1 MINNE
6 TEKICFVV
14 LLKKNRIKSEKF
26 TSTFC
31 IKLALIYVDFFNLRM
46 KNFKTFAAYNEYLG
60 LNQPLDNDIDVGYYD
75 PPNMLSKSEAV
86 AVDFYRISIK
96 INLINKNTP
105 TKKPITAVFFNSP
118 EMVVNEGWDVEP
130 TYQGMYLQLSKKFI
144 EENRFL
150 FKTYLDYGQHEALY
164 LTDEEV
170 KEISAVFK
178 LMMKYYESEKRNFNV
193 LLSYVN
199 VLISLVEA
207 FYKRQF
213 STDPK
218 QYNHIVTDFQQSIID
233 YYNQPV
239 SQLPNVQYFAD
250 QLGLT
255 ANYLGDI
262 VKHFTQK
269 SALENIHD
277 FVIKKAKELLLENQK
292 MNTTEVAY
300 ELGFE
305 YPNYF
310 SKFFKKQVNLTPKEF
325 RLQAMKKK

>member
-1 MINNE
+1 M
-6 TEKICFVV
+6 KLF
-14 LLKKNRIKSEKF
+14 KDFKS
-26 TSTFC
+26 
-31 IKLALIYVDFFNLRM
+31 
-46 KNFKTFAAYNEYLG
+46 YNEYLG
-60 LNQPLDNDIDVGYYD
+60 LNKPLDNDIDVGYYD
-75 PPNMLSKSEAV
+75 PPNMLSKSEPIS
-86 AVDFYRISIK
+86 VDFYRISIK
-96 INLINKNTP
+96 INLVNKTTP
-105 TKKPITAVFFNSP
+105 KSEPITAVFFNSP
-118 EMVVNEGWDVEP
+118 DLIVPASWDVEP
-130 TYQGMYLQLSKKFI
+130 TYQGMYLQLSKKII
-144 EENRFL
+144 EENRYL

-164 LTDEEV
+164 LTAEEV
-170 KEISAVFK
+170 QEISAVFK
-178 LMMKYYESEKRNFNV
+178 LMIKYYESEKRNFNV

-199 VLISLVEA
+199 VLVSLVEA

-218 QYNHIVTDFQQSIID
+218 EYNRIVTDFQQSIID

-250 QLGLT
+250 KLGLT

-277 FVIKKAKELLLENQK
+277 FVIKKAKELLVENK
-292 MNTTEVAY
+292 KLNTTEVAY

-310 SKFFKKQVNLTPKEF
+310 SKFFKKQVNLTPKEY
-325 RLQAMKKK
+325 RLQAIGKK

>member
-1 MINNE
+1 M
-6 TEKICFVV
+6 KIF
-14 LLKKNRIKSEKF
+14 N
-26 TSTFC
+26 
-31 IKLALIYVDFFNLRM
+31 DF
-46 KNFKTFAAYNEYLG
+46 ASYNEYIG
-60 LNQPLDNDIDVGYYD
+60 LSEPLDSDIDVGYYD
-75 PPNMLSKSEAV
+75 PPNMLLKSEAV

-96 INLINKNTP
+96 VGYRDKFVSNA
-105 TKKPITAVFFNSP
+105 KPVNAVFFNSP
-118 EMVVNEGWDVEP
+118 EMPVGWDVDP
-130 TYQGMYLQLSKKFI
+130 TYTGMYLQLSKKTI
-144 EENRFL
+144 EENRYL

-170 KEISAVFK
+170 QEISAVFQ
-178 LMMKYYESEKRNFNV
+178 LMMKYYESDKKHFAV

-199 VLISLVEA
+199 VLVSLVEA

-218 QYNHIVTDFQQSIID
+218 QYSRIVTDFQQSLID

-250 QLGLT
+250 KLGLT

-262 VKHFTQK
+262 IKHFTQK

-277 FVIKKAKELLLENQK
+277 FVIKKAKELLVENK
-292 MNTTEVAY
+292 TLNTTEVAY

-310 SKFFKKQVNLTPKEF
+310 SKFFKKQVNLTPKEY
-325 RLQAMKKK
+325 RLQAIHKNQIQ

>member
-1 MINNE
+1 
-6 TEKICFVV
+6 
-14 LLKKNRIKSEKF
+14 
-26 TSTFC
+26 
-31 IKLALIYVDFFNLRM
+31 M
-46 KNFKTFAAYNEYLG
+46 KNFTDFKTYNEYLG

-75 PPNMLSKSEAV
+75 PPNMLSSSELIT
-86 AVDFYRISIK
+86 VDFYRISIK
-96 INLINKNTP
+96 INVVNRTIP
-105 TKKPITAVFFNSP
+105 ISEPITAVFFNSP
-118 EMVVNEGWDVEP
+118 NLIVPTGWDVEP
-130 TYQGMYLQLSKKFI
+130 NYKGMYLQLSKKII
-144 EENRFL
+144 EENRYL

-164 LTDEEV
+164 LTDQEV
-170 KEISAVFK
+170 NEIEAVFE
-178 LMMKYYESEKRNFNV
+178 LMMKYYESEKKNYNV

-199 VLISLVEA
+199 VLVSLVEA

-218 QYNHIVTDFQQSIID
+218 EYNSIVTDFQQRIKE

-250 QLGLT
+250 KLGLT

-277 FVIKKAKELLLENQK
+277 FVIKRAKELLVENPK
-292 MNTTEVAY
+292 LNTAEVAY

-310 SKFFKKQVNLTPKEF
+310 SKFFKKQVNLTPKEY
-325 RLQAMKKK
+325 RLQVSNKHQ

>member
-1 MINNE
+1 M
-6 TEKICFVV
+6 KIY
-14 LLKKNRIKSEKF
+14 K
-26 TSTFC
+26 
-31 IKLALIYVDFFNLRM
+31 DFA
-46 KNFKTFAAYNEYLG
+46 TYNQEIG
-60 LNQPLDNDIDVGYYD
+60 LSKPLDHDIDVGYYD
-75 PPNMLSKSEAV
+75 PPKIIISSKPV
-86 AVDFYRISIK
+86 IVDFYRISIK
-96 INLINKNTP
+96 IKYKRKSTP
-105 TKKPITAVFFNSP
+105 DIEPVSAVFFNTP
-118 EMVVNEGWDVEP
+118 DLIIEPGWDAEP
-130 TYQGMYLQLSKKFI
+130 TFSGMYLQLSKKII

-170 KEISAVFK
+170 EEVSAVFR
-178 LMMKYYESEKRNFNV
+178 LMIKYYQSEIIHFGV

-199 VLISLVEA
+199 VMLSLVES

-213 STDPK
+213 STDTK
-218 QYNHIVTDFQQSIID
+218 QYNRIVTDFQQSLID

-239 SQLPNVQYFAD
+239 KQLPSVQYFAD

-262 VKHFTQK
+262 VKHFTKK
-269 SALENIHD
+269 SALENIHE
-277 FVIKKAKELLLENQK
+277 FVIKKAKELLLENEN

-310 SKFFKKQVNLTPKEF
+310 SKFFKKQVKLTPKEF
-325 RLQAMKKK
+325 RLQAMSRN

>member
-1 MINNE
+1 MKLFKDFTTYNN
-6 TEKICFVV
+6 
-14 LLKKNRIKSEKF
+14 
-26 TSTFC
+26 
-31 IKLALIYVDFFNLRM
+31 
-46 KNFKTFAAYNEYLG
+46 YLG
-60 LNQPLDNDIDVGYYD
+60 LPKPLDNDIDVGFYD
-75 PPNMLSKSEAV
+75 PPNMLSKSEAI
-86 AVDFYRISIK
+86 AVDFYRISFK
-96 INLINKNTP
+96 INLKNRNTP
-105 TKKPITAVFFNSP
+105 DSKPITAVFFNSP
-118 EMVVNEGWDVEP
+118 DMVVDEGWDVEP
-130 TYQGMYLQLSKKFI
+130 TYKGMYLQLSKKFI
-144 EENRFL
+144 EENRYL

-164 LTDEEV
+164 LTNEEV
-170 KEISAVFK
+170 EEISAVFK
-178 LMMKYYESEKRNFNV
+178 LMMKYYESEKCNFNV

-199 VLISLVEA
+199 VLVSLVEA

-250 QLGLT
+250 KLGLT

-325 RLQAMKKK
+325 RLKAISEN

>member
-1 MINNE
+1 M
-6 TEKICFVV
+6 
-14 LLKKNRIKSEKF
+14 
-26 TSTFC
+26 
-31 IKLALIYVDFFNLRM
+31 KLFKDF
-46 KNFKTFAAYNEYLG
+46 ASYNEYLG
-60 LNQPLDNDIDVGYYD
+60 MPKPLDNNVDVGFYD
-75 PPNMLSKSEAV
+75 PPTMRSKSEPI

-96 INLINKNTP
+96 INLVNKLSP
-105 TKKPITAVFFNSP
+105 KREPVTAVFFNSP
-118 EMVVNEGWDVEP
+118 NLIVPAGWDVEP
-130 TYQGMYLQLSKKFI
+130 TYQGMYLQLSQQFI
-144 EENRFL
+144 EENRYL

-170 KEISAVFK
+170 EEISAVFK

-193 LLSYVN
+193 LVSYVN
-199 VLISLVEA
+199 VLVSLVEA

-250 QLGLT
+250 KLGLT

-277 FVIKKAKELLLENQK
+277 FVIKRAKELLLENQK

-325 RLQAMKKK
+325 RLQSISKN

>member
-1 MINNE
+1 
-6 TEKICFVV
+6 
-14 LLKKNRIKSEKF
+14 
-26 TSTFC
+26 
-31 IKLALIYVDFFNLRM
+31 
-46 KNFKTFAAYNEYLG
+46 

-75 PPNMLSKSEAV
+75 PPNMLSSSELIT
-86 AVDFYRISIK
+86 VDFYRISIK
-96 INLINKNTP
+96 INVVNRTIP
-105 TKKPITAVFFNSP
+105 ISEPITAVFFNSP
-118 EMVVNEGWDVEP
+118 NLIVPTGWDVEP
-130 TYQGMYLQLSKKFI
+130 NYKGMYLQLSKKII
-144 EENRFL
+144 EENRYL

-164 LTDEEV
+164 LTDQEV
-170 KEISAVFK
+170 NEIEAVFE
-178 LMMKYYESEKRNFNV
+178 LMMKYYESEKKNYNV

-199 VLISLVEA
+199 VLVSLVEA

-218 QYNHIVTDFQQSIID
+218 EYNSIVTDFQQSIKE

-250 QLGLT
+250 KLGLT

-277 FVIKKAKELLLENQK
+277 FVIKRAKELLVENPK
-292 MNTTEVAY
+292 LNTAEVAY

-310 SKFFKKQVNLTPKEF
+310 SKFFKKQVNLTPKEY
-325 RLQAMKKK
+325 RLQVSNKHQ

>member
-1 MINNE
+1 
-6 TEKICFVV
+6 
-14 LLKKNRIKSEKF
+14 
-26 TSTFC
+26 
-31 IKLALIYVDFFNLRM
+31 M
-46 KNFKTFAAYNEYLG
+46 KNFTDFKTYNEYLG
-60 LNQPLDNDIDVGYYD
+60 LNQPLDHDIDVGYYD
-75 PPNMLSKSEAV
+75 PPNMLSTSEPIT
-86 AVDFYRISIK
+86 VDFYRISIK
-96 INLINKNTP
+96 INVVNKTLP
-105 TKKPITAVFFNSP
+105 KSDPITAVFFNSP
-118 EMVVNEGWDVEP
+118 NLIVPTGWDVEP
-130 TYQGMYLQLSKKFI
+130 TYSGMYLQLSKKII
-144 EENRFL
+144 EENRYL

-164 LTDEEV
+164 LKEDEV
-170 KEISAVFK
+170 QEISAVFR
-178 LMMKYYESEKRNFNV
+178 LMMKYYESEKQNYNV

-199 VLISLVEA
+199 VLVSLVEA

-218 QYNHIVTDFQQSIID
+218 EYNSIVTDFQQSIKD

-250 QLGLT
+250 KLGLT

-277 FVIKKAKELLLENQK
+277 FVIKRAKELLVENK
-292 MNTTEVAY
+292 KLNTAEVAY

-310 SKFFKKQVNLTPKEF
+310 SKFFKKQVNLTPKEY
-325 RLQAMKKK
+325 RLQAIGKN

>member
-1 MINNE
+1 M
-6 TEKICFVV
+6 KIF
-14 LLKKNRIKSEKF
+14 KDF
-26 TSTFC
+26 TS
-31 IKLALIYVDFFNLRM
+31 
-46 KNFKTFAAYNEYLG
+46 YNEYLG
-60 LNQPLDNDIDVGYYD
+60 LDKPLDNNIDVGYYD
-75 PPNMLSKSEAV
+75 PPNMLSKSEPIS
-86 AVDFYRISIK
+86 VDFYRISVK
-96 INLINKNTP
+96 VSLINKTTP
-105 TKKPITAVFFNSP
+105 KRGPITAVFFNSP
-118 EMVVNEGWDVEP
+118 NLAVPAGWDVEP
-130 TYQGMYLQLSKKFI
+130 TYTGMYLQLSKKFI

-164 LTDEEV
+164 LTNEEV
-170 KEISAVFK
+170 EEISTVFK
-178 LMMKYYESEKRNFNV
+178 LMTKYYESEKRNFNV

-199 VLISLVEA
+199 VVVSLVEA

-250 QLGLT
+250 KLGLT

-269 SALENIHD
+269 SALDNIHN

-292 MNTTEVAY
+292 MSTTEVAY

-310 SKFFKKQVNLTPKEF
+310 SKFFKKQVGLSPKEY
-325 RLQAMKKK
+325 RQQLN

>member
-1 MINNE
+1 
-6 TEKICFVV
+6 
-14 LLKKNRIKSEKF
+14 
-26 TSTFC
+26 
-31 IKLALIYVDFFNLRM
+31 
-46 KNFKTFAAYNEYLG
+46 
-60 LNQPLDNDIDVGYYD
+60 
-75 PPNMLSKSEAV
+75 MLSKSEPIS
-86 AVDFYRISIK
+86 VDFYRISIK
-96 INLINKNTP
+96 INLVNKTTP
-105 TKKPITAVFFNSP
+105 KSEPITAVFFNSP
-118 EMVVNEGWDVEP
+118 NLIVPAAWDVEP
-130 TYQGMYLQLSKKFI
+130 NYKGMYLQLSNKFI
-144 EENRFL
+144 EENRYL

-170 KEISAVFK
+170 AEISSVFK
-178 LMMKYYESEKRNFNV
+178 LMMKYNESQKSNFKV
-193 LLSYVN
+193 FLSYVN
-199 VLISLVEA
+199 VVISLVEA

-218 QYNHIVTDFQQSIID
+218 QYNHIVTGFQQSLID

-239 SQLPNVQYFAD
+239 KQLPNVQYFAD

-277 FVIKKAKELLLENQK
+277 YVIKRAKELLVENQK
-292 MNTTEVAY
+292 LNTTEVAY

-310 SKFFKKQVNLTPKEF
+310 SKFFKKQVNLTPKEY
-325 RLQAMKKK
+325 RLQAIAKK

>member
-1 MINNE
+1 MM
-6 TEKICFVV
+6 K
-14 LLKKNRIKSEKF
+14 
-26 TSTFC
+26 TF
-31 IKLALIYVDFFNLRM
+31 KD
-46 KNFKTFAAYNEYLG
+46 FKTYNDYIG
-60 LNQPLDNDIDVGYYD
+60 LSKPLDNDIDVGYYD
-75 PPNMLSKSEAV
+75 PPNMLLKSEAV
-86 AVDFYRISIK
+86 AVDFYRISFK
-96 INLINKNTP
+96 INLKNRNTP
-105 TKKPITAVFFNSP
+105 DLKPITAVFFNSP
-118 EMVVNEGWDVEP
+118 NMVVDEGWDVEP

-150 FKTYLDYGQHEALY
+150 FKTYLDYGLHEALY

-170 KEISAVFK
+170 QEISDVFK

-218 QYNHIVTDFQQSIID
+218 QYNRVVTDFQQSLVE
-233 YYNQPV
+233 YYQQPV
-239 SQLPNVQYFAD
+239 KQLPNVQYFAD
-250 QLGLT
+250 KLGLT

-262 VKHFTQK
+262 IKHFTQK
-269 SALENIHD
+269 SALENIHE
-277 FVIKKAKELLLENQK
+277 FVIKKAKELLVENEK
-292 MNTTEVAY
+292 LNTTEVAY

-310 SKFFKKQVNLTPKEF
+310 SKFFKKQVGVSPKEY
-325 RLQAMKKK
+325 RQELIK

>member
-1 MINNE
+1 M
-6 TEKICFVV
+6 KIF
-14 LLKKNRIKSEKF
+14 K
-26 TSTFC
+26 
-31 IKLALIYVDFFNLRM
+31 DF
-46 KNFKTFAAYNEYLG
+46 ASYNEYIG
-60 LNQPLDNDIDVGYYD
+60 LIEPLDNDIDVGYYD
-75 PPNMLSKSEAV
+75 PPKITLGTEPV
-86 AVDFYRISIK
+86 LVDFYRISIK
-96 INLINKNTP
+96 IKY
-105 TKKPITAVFFNSP
+105 KPFAEPATAIFFNSP
-118 EMVVNEGWDVEP
+118 ELVIAPGWDAEP
-130 TYQGMYLQLSKKFI
+130 NFIGMYLQLSKKII
-144 EENRFL
+144 EENRYL

-170 KEISAVFK
+170 EEISAVFK

-199 VLISLVEA
+199 VVVSLVEA

-218 QYNHIVTDFQQSIID
+218 QYNHIVTNFQQSLID

-250 QLGLT
+250 KLGLT

-277 FVIKKAKELLLENQK
+277 YMIKRAKELLVENRK
-292 MNTTEVAY
+292 LNTTEVAY

-310 SKFFKKQVNLTPKEF
+310 SKFFKKQVGLSPKEY
-325 RLQAMKKK
+325 RQQIN